1 MCLALVRAARNAHA
15 PGRDE
20 TGRAPD
26 EPADE
31 EGANPF
37 AALALHWSDC
47 RLLARMICTFGD
59 LLLDV
64 VVRLDGPIAEDT
76 DTYGRTRVGPGG
88 QAANVAAWVSALGGA
103 ARFIG
108 KRARDPAGL
117 VLTEELHR
125 QGVAVAGPEEETG
138 TGTVVSVA
146 TPDGKRTMLTDRG
159 IAPTFSPEELDAHW
173 LHGCEWLH
181 VAGYSLARSPI
192 REAALAAAGLASR
205 VSVDLSSTAAIE
217 AAGVEEFRSAL
228 ERLAPEI
235 VFANEDEAA
244 LIGKVE
250 AGTVVVKRGA
260 GGIEVGG
267 REFQAKPAEVVDTTG
282 AGDALAAGFLLG
294 GPDLALDAAARCV
307 ATMGAFPQ

>member
-1 MCLALVRAARNAHA
+1 
-15 PGRDE
+15 
-20 TGRAPD
+20 
-26 EPADE
+26 
-31 EGANPF
+31 
-37 AALALHWSDC
+37 
-47 RLLARMICTFGD
+47 MICTLGD

-88 QAANVAAWVSALGGA
+88 QAANVAAWATALGGH

-108 KRARDPAGL
+108 KRADDPAGVML
-117 VLTEELHR
+117 ADELR
-125 QGVAVAGPEEETG
+125 RRGVELAGPVEGTG

-146 TPDGKRTMLTDRG
+146 TPDGNRTMLTDRG
-159 IAPTFSPEELDAHW
+159 IAPELAPSELESSW
-173 LHGCEWLH
+173 LEGCDWLH

-192 REAALAAAGLASR
+192 REAALAAAELAPR

-217 AAGVEEFRSAL
+217 AAGIEEFRHL
-228 ERLAPEI
+228 LGRVRPQL

-244 LIGKVE
+244 LVGGVE
-250 AGTVVVKRGA
+250 AETVVVKRGA
-260 GGIEVGG
+260 SGILVNGK
-267 REFQAKPAEVVDTTG
+267 EFDAKPVEVVDTTG

-294 GPDLALDAAARCV
+294 GPAVGLDAAARCV